1 MDRRNNSLDDDADEA
16 KVVGVTKN
24 ANGTGNDDADDL
36 ENDAKLF
43 ALNAK

>member
-16 KVVGVTKN
+16 KVAGATSN
-24 ANGTGNDDADDL
+24 ANGAANADADDL